1 MSGVPEDKVRPLGGW
16 NAPPLSGDDLMEAS
30 HPVEVRRVQSDQVH
44 DCVEGVGMGVV
55 PGQ

>member
-55 PGQ
+55 SGQ